1 MGFLHPTYLVAAL
14 AALVPL
20 VIHLL
25 HRQRVV
31 IVEFPSLEF
40 LRTLLRKRSR
50 RFQLRQILALILR
63 MLLIVFLALALSH
76 PTLRGKGAVKGHVPT
91 AASIVIDDT
100 FSMMRKKDGVELFEI
115 AKGKAKQL
123 LSYFGPSDQ
132 VEIFLVSGAGE
143 PIYTDQSD
151 LKSLSAAIDA
161 IACKKRYGSI
171 WQAVDGALKFVSKSE
186 LTNKEI
192 YLISDMQE
200 STWANPGHL
209 ADDAEGNMG
218 DIKVM
223 IIDLGE
229 NIPNTCIKQVIL
241 RMPVSGKTLLADVL
255 IEHFG
260 SEEDRGQLVEVFVK
274 GGLYDRTVFSSST
287 GREIKHFE
295 IPRLEGF
302 VWGEVTTLEDRF
314 PFDDRR
320 YFAFSSSPIKVG
332 VIGESNYIAAALD
345 PKGGGRF
352 SVTTLD
358 ADEIGFDRLRQFDGL
373 VLSNVPRLSPA
384 QIEAIL
390 DFLQANR
397 GLVIFLGSQIDVA
410 FYNRYLLPHLGNI
423 KIEGLV
429 GAGSGGFFSIDQV
442 RWDHPIFARFSRQ
455 TSPFVES
462 VFSKFF
468 RIDPADARVLAW
480 FSDGSP
486 AIIEPQDGVIVF
498 STSADGL
505 WNDLVLS
512 GQFVPVLHE
521 TQNYVC
527 SRASTSSSFLI
538 GEEIVFKGRAS
549 IGEVII
555 DGVTGKTRAFPD
567 IDRGGQYRL
576 RLPEEP
582 GIYFIRTESETLSAV
597 AINIDTR
604 ESDLTKV
611 SQDLVSSVFRN
622 ANLKILSESDNME
635 ESISALR
642 EGRDLM
648 KQMLWIALGLLIAES
663 LVASTIFSSKSAQES
678 SDQIKI

>member
-1 MGFLHPTYLVAAL
+1 MGFLHPTYLIAAL

-31 IVEFPSLEF
+31 IIEFPSLEF
-40 LRTLLRKRSR
+40 LRTLLRKRTR

-76 PTLRGKGAVKGHVPT
+76 PTLKGKGAVKGHVPT

-115 AKGKAKQL
+115 AKSKAKQL

-132 VEIFLVSGAGE
+132 VEIFLVSDAGE
-143 PIYTDQSD
+143 AIYTDQSD
-151 LKSLSAAIDA
+151 LRSRLAAIDA
-161 IACKKRYGSI
+161 ISCKKRYGSI
-171 WQAVDGALKFVSKSE
+171 WKAVDGALRFVSKSD
-186 LTNKEI
+186 LSNKEI

-200 STWANPGHL
+200 STWATPGPL
-209 ADDAEGNMG
+209 GDDKEASLS
-218 DIKVM
+218 DAKVM

-229 NIPNTCIKQVIL
+229 SVPNTCIKQVIL
-241 RMPVSGKTLLADVL
+241 RIPVSGKTLVADVL
-255 IEHFG
+255 IEHLG
-260 SEEDRGQLVEVFVK
+260 SEEDRGQLVELFVK
-274 GGLYDRTVFSSST
+274 GGLHDRAVFSSSS
-287 GREIKHFE
+287 GQEIKHFE

-302 VWGEVTTLEDRF
+302 VWGEVATIEDGF
-314 PFDDRR
+314 PFDDHR
-320 YFAFSSSPIKVG
+320 YFAFSLSPIRVA
-332 VIGESNYIAAALD
+332 VIGESNYIATALD

-352 SVTTLD
+352 SVSTLD
-358 ADEIGFDRLRQFDGL
+358 AAEIGFDRLREFDGL
-373 VLSNVPRLSPA
+373 VMSNVVRLSPA

-390 DFLQANR
+390 DFLHANR
-397 GLVIFLGSQIDVA
+397 GLLIFLGSQVDVA
-410 FYNRYLLPHLGNI
+410 FYNRYLLPHFGNI

-442 RWDHPIFARFSRQ
+442 RWDHPIFAKFSRES
-455 TSPFVES
+455 SPFVES

-468 RIDPADARVLAW
+468 KIDPADAKVLAW

-512 GQFVPVLHE
+512 GQFVPILHE

-538 GEEIVFKGRAS
+538 GEEIVFKAKAS
-549 IGEVII
+549 IAEVII

-582 GIYFIRTESETLSAV
+582 GIYFIRTESETLSVVAV
-597 AINIDTR
+597 NVDTR

-611 SQDLVSSVFRN
+611 SQDLVRSVFRN
-622 ANLKILSESDNME
+622 ANLKILSESDDIE

-663 LVASTIFSSKSAQES
+663 IVASTIFSSTSTQET
-678 SDQIKI
+678 SDQIRI